1 MNPLQKIAAL
11 LCLIFASANQLMAQ
25 PMTESWN
32 EPDPVI
38 ESSESND
45 EFNDV
50 DVDAVFDR
58 IVDEKKSLVRDGAY
72 DRVGA
77 KDKVTLAYDDIREAD
92 VFWSKRIWREID
104 VRQKRNLSFA
114 SREQPLIAVLFS
126 IMRDNPEVKLYTDDS
141 FTEEYSKQDLVN
153 KLELSSTVEVY
164 DIETDQYIQKQV
176 ANDFNPQE
184 YQKYRLKEDWI
195 FDEEAG
201 QMVCRIVGIA
211 PIRDVIDENGLM
223 RGQEALFWMHYPGIR
238 DYLVKFESINPQ
250 NDAIRLTWEDIFE
263 MRFFDSQI
271 TRESTADSRR
281 IKDYATG
288 REAARESEEIKQKVF
303 NFEHD
308 LWSY

>member
-1 MNPLQKIAAL
+1 MKTLQKITAL
-11 LCLIFASANQLMAQ
+11 LCLIFAMQNQLLAQ

-38 ESSESND
+38 ESTESND
-45 EFNDV
+45 EFNEVNVQDI
-50 DVDAVFDR
+50 FDR
-58 IVDEKKSLVRDGAY
+58 IVDEKEPLVRDGAY
-72 DRVGA
+72 DRTGA
-77 KDKVTLAYDDIREAD
+77 KDKITLAYDDIREAD

-104 VRQKRNLSFA
+104 VRQKRNLTFA
-114 SREQPLIAVLFS
+114 SKEQPLIEVLFS
-126 IMRDNPEVKLYTDDS
+126 ILKDNPEVKLYTDDS
-141 FTEEYSKQDLVN
+141 FTEEYSKADLVN

-164 DIETDQYIQKQV
+164 DIESEQYIQKQV
-176 ANDFNPQE
+176 ANDFNPLE

-238 DYLVKFESINPQ
+238 DYLVKFESINPH

-263 MRFFDSQI
+263 MRYFDSQI
-271 TRESTADSRR
+271 TRESTADGRR
-281 IKDYATG
+281 LKDTHDGRQAL
-288 REAARESEEIKQKVF
+288 REAEEINKKIF